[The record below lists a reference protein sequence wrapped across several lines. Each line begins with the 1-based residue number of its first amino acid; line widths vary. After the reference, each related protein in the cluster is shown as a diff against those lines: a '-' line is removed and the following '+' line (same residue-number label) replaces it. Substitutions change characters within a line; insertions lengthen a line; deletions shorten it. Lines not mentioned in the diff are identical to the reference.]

1 MHIQPIYFKAIIAQL
16 LGNSYLHTVVVAHIL
31 IILYKIFL
39 SLNFHLPGANVA
51 KVKFMVR
58 HAGQYRITVMV
69 GGQHVAGSPFL
80 RDFTAGPADAQRT
93 VVLRHCSTVVC
104 TASVAHVLYVE
115 PRDEYSNVCTYR
127 SGEDPLEV
135 SEL

>member
-1 MHIQPIYFKAIIAQL
+1 
-16 LGNSYLHTVVVAHIL
+16 
-31 IILYKIFL
+31 
-39 SLNFHLPGANVA
+39 
-51 KVKFMVR
+51 
-58 HAGQYRITVMV
+58 MV
-69 GGQHVAGSPFL
+69 GNQHVAGSPFL

-104 TASVAHVLYVE
+104 TANVAHVLYIE

-135 SEL
+135 SLAGFCGFTVNYKSVLGLRGGYASTGR

>member
-1 MHIQPIYFKAIIAQL
+1 MAIITE
-16 LGNSYLHTVVVAHIL
+16 LGSPTDPN
-31 IILYKIFL
+31 
-39 SLNFHLPGANVA
+39 GANVA
-51 KVKFMVR
+51 KIKFMVR
-58 HAGQYRITVMV
+58 HAGKYRITVMV
-69 GGQHVAGSPFL
+69 GNQHVAGSPFL

-104 TASVAHVLYVE
+104 TANVAHVLYIE

-135 SEL
+135 CYCFITAADYVSMTSLNNTSDCK